1 MTNIDELPGYHKIN
15 RALKLIKEYG
25 FATGIALMSVGMFIS
40 FSGANQLGYFFLVCG
55 MLLMV
60 AAFAL
65 PEPHQEPPKIIEVKE

>member
-1 MTNIDELPGYHKIN
+1 MTDLNELPGYAKVN
-15 RALKLIKEYG
+15 KALKVIKEYG
-25 FATGIALMSVGMFIS
+25 FATGIGLLAVGMFIS

-65 PEPHQEPPKIIEVKE
+65 PEPQQEPPKIIEVKE